1 MLSDSWWQPWN
12 SQVDKRNPS
21 DGQTPGKTNDNSSQA
36 SLGPFHDHDF
46 HKYPRMQ
53 PRQHDAA
60 QPHGRFRAETPAT
73 YSATATSSAFTSCM
87 LCSEFE
93 VQPLSRHFKRASRC
107 LAKFSDLF
115 PSRSRWEL
123 ALVRGH
129 AENCPGCGT
138 RGGRPGQMVT
148 SAELPDYQASG
159 NLSRIRLQIKS
170 T

>member
-1 MLSDSWWQPWN
+1 MTMTFTNTRECSPDNMTLLNRMGDSAPKHLQLTVQLQHPRHSLAACCAAN
-12 SQVDKRNPS
+12 LKSSRF
-21 DGQTPGKTNDNSSQA
+21 PGTLN
-36 SLGPFHDHDF
+36 G
-46 HKYPRMQ
+46 
-53 PRQHDAA
+53 
-60 QPHGRFRAETPAT
+60 
-73 YSATATSSAFTSCM
+73 
-87 LCSEFE
+87 
-93 VQPLSRHFKRASRC
+93 ASRC